1 MLQSLSFSFHPRLLA
16 PLGCL
21 ALLLPVSASGDDQ
34 EETRK
39 QTEQLVMQLVED
51 SQKHKVERV
60 LKGDDALHQAELACV
75 LLASDV
81 SSYTEH
87 LGEVQAACLKAGRL
101 EDALL
106 LAAKMRELGNES
118 GLTQIM
124 LAHAHAGRVQEAI
137 AAREELRKHLPRL
150 TTHRRQRAERD
161 MVLTT
166 GLIGEGEVDVSLLKD
181 LLPEDSLEVEAE
193 WIQAGKRKAPQTEA
207 AVLDRIKKT
216 PVSPLAGG
224 RYAIACADQMMGGK
238 DTHAEGVKVVDLAG
252 KICVETP
259 HVTAHRLLIDLAR
272 CARGHGLVEAGNKAI
287 NLFLKAC
294 AAYSAESE
302 WKPGYLA
309 EAAALLHE
317 WNEDELALKAL
328 ADARESLKR
337 VFVADVA
344 RELLATARAA
354 HTLGQKTE
362 RDQAALDA
370 LRSACMHPHPRVRGD
385 AAVAVCLFYASLN
398 ESIPQPVREA
408 LRKVHEGAPAT
419 P

>member
-1 MLQSLSFSFHPRLLA
+1 MIQSLSFPFLPLLLA
-16 PLGCL
+16 PVGCL
-21 ALLLPVSASGDDQ
+21 ALMLPVPASGDDQ
-34 EETRK
+34 EDARK

-60 LKGDDALHQAELACV
+60 LVGDDALHQAELACV

-106 LAAKMRELGNES
+106 LAAKMRELGNEA

-124 LAHAHAGRVQEAI
+124 LAHAHAGRVQEAM

-166 GLIGEGEVDVSLLKD
+166 GLIGEGEADVSLLKE

-193 WIQAGKRKAPQTEA
+193 WIQVGKRKAPQTEV
-207 AVLDRIKKT
+207 AVLGRIKKT

-224 RYAIACADQMMGGK
+224 RYAIACADHMLGNK
-238 DTHAEGVKVVDLAG
+238 NAHAEGIKVVDLAG

-272 CARGHGLVEAGNKAI
+272 CARGHGLVEAGNKAMS
-287 NLFLKAC
+287 LFLKAC
-294 AAYSAESE
+294 AGYSTKSE
-302 WKPGYLA
+302 WKAGYLA
-309 EAAALLHE
+309 EAAVLLHE
-317 WNEDELALKAL
+317 WKEDELALKAMS
-328 ADARESLKR
+328 DAREALKE

-354 HTLGQKTE
+354 HTLGQKPE

-370 LRSACMHPHPRVRGD
+370 LRSASVHPHPRVRGD
-385 AAVAVCLFYASLN
+385 AAVAACLFYASLN